1 MALSK
6 YEPLKIYLKNQ
17 NLDRVSMR
25 FGDIENLVGFN
36 LPKSSRDYRAWW
48 ANNPSNS
55 VITHAWLAAGYETSE
70 VDMAGE
76 RLTFRRVKNPAMT
89 PATRPTPRSPE
100 RDASARKRSPLFGAL
115 KGLLTLRDNV
125 DLTAPADPDWAAQD
139 DA

>member
-17 NLDRVSMR
+17 NLERVPMR
-25 FGDIENLVGFN
+25 FDDIENLVGFD
-36 LPKSSRDYRAWW
+36 LPKSSRNHRAWW
-48 ANNPSNS
+48 SNNPSNS
-55 VITHAWLAAGYETSE
+55 VITHAWLGAGYETSE

-76 RLTFRRVKNPAMT
+76 RLTFRRVKGPVMT
-89 PATRPTPRSPE
+89 PATRPVSRAEDREVTT
-100 RDASARKRSPLFGAL
+100 RKRSPLFGAL

-125 DLTAPADPDWAAQD
+125 DLTTPADPDWAAQN